1 MAGSG
6 SATPFRRDSVG
17 APFPSV
23 GQLLAFAPGVRPRIG
38 GIARA
43 AVPVQHKKRRGISSL
58 WERPG
63 PQAALL
69 RPARGRCRL
78 RPQRARPL
86 TVSPHP
92 CARRS
97 LGPRKVSVRTFQ
109 EFGWLAGSPEALSS
123 VRVPTP
129 ENDESELLG
138 VDQGASASSASA
150 WPRRSVP
157 GGLEDGPAS
166 SHPSPHPGTPPR
178 GRRSKICPRRERA
191 KPPPRDGYPLSRL
204 TDPSIGQSVLREPF
218 AR

>member
-1 MAGSG
+1 MAAGPAKWREVAPLRRFGAIPWEHRFLPWVSFWRLRPECAHGSVA
-6 SATPFRRDSVG
+6 S
-17 APFPSV
+17 
-23 GQLLAFAPGVRPRIG
+23 PGR
-38 GIARA
+38 
-43 AVPVQHKKRRGISSL
+43 L

-109 EFGWLAGSPEALSS
+109 EFGWLAGPPEALSS